1 MVTGTGY
8 NAEEPVD
15 LHGVAPARSAAAAP
29 ANPVNA
35 DRPGPEQ
42 LVAVQPP
49 VTADPAMWGWRARLR
64 KVTGG
69 LIKPGPGR
77 DEARHRQAE
86 VAVRQHLGGGRL
98 VMVAN
103 PKGGAQVSTT
113 TLMLTHTFA
122 ALRGGPVVAWDNHEA
137 RGTLAQRA
145 EVATPDTHVW
155 HLLGAAEQLTA
166 VGTAG
171 DLTHYLRSQPSRAE
185 VLASDTDPARA
196 QQIGPG
202 ECGRIWLLLSRY
214 FGLTVMDT
222 GNNVRAGNW
231 QWAAGMADQ
240 LVVPITLEPDVAQSA
255 AWMLDHL
262 DARRPDLVAGA
273 VTVVGPA
280 TAAAP
285 PALRRQMLGYFAAR
299 TALVVEVPFDPQ
311 LAGGRP
317 IVHAR
322 ISDASL
328 RAWVGAAA
336 AVADRLAAQ
345 RAPRPDQLPRRAGKS
360 PPPTHEDHHVPEQP
374 GDTGPPPPGSAHASV
389 TELHLR
395 KAT

>member
-1 MVTGTGY
+1 MVTGNGY

-15 LHGVAPARSAAAAP
+15 LHGAAPPRAAAAGPPSAVP
-29 ANPVNA
+29 AE
-35 DRPGPEQ
+35 RPGPEQ

-49 VTADPAMWGWRARLR
+49 VTADPALWGWRARLR

-77 DEARHRQAE
+77 EEARHRQAE

-145 EVATPDTHVW
+145 EVTAPDTHVW
-155 HLLGAAEQLTA
+155 HLLGAAERLMA

-196 QQIGPG
+196 EQIGPG

-231 QWAAGMADQ
+231 QWAAAMADQ

-262 DARRPDLVAGA
+262 DTRRPDLVSGA

-285 PALRRQMLGYFAAR
+285 PPLRRQMLAYFAAR

-311 LAGGRP
+311 LAGGQP

-322 ISDASL
+322 ISDASR

-345 RAPRPDQLPRRAGKS
+345 RTPRPDQLQPQTGTT
-360 PPPTHEDHHVPEQP
+360 PPPAPEGHLPEQP
-374 GDTGPPPPGSAHASV
+374 ADTGRPPPRAAHASV

>member
-1 MVTGTGY
+1 MTASSY
-8 NAEEPVD
+8 NAEDPVD
-15 LHGVAPARSAAAAP
+15 LHGPAPARSAAAAQP
-29 ANPVNA
+29 TAVPA

-42 LVAVQPP
+42 LAVVQPP
-49 VTADPAMWGWRARLR
+49 VTADPALWGWRARLR
-64 KVTGG
+64 KATGG
-69 LIKPGPGR
+69 LIKPGPGKE
-77 DEARHRQAE
+77 EARHRQAE
-86 VAVRQHLGGGRL
+86 VAVRQYLGGGRL

-103 PKGGAQVSTT
+103 PKGGSQVSTT
-113 TLMLTHTFA
+113 TLMLAHTFA
-122 ALRGGPVVAWDNHEA
+122 ALRGGPVVAWDNNEA

-155 HLLGAAEQLTA
+155 HLLGAAEHLLA

-202 ECGRIWLLLSRY
+202 ECGQIWLLLSRY

-222 GNNVRAGNW
+222 GNNVRTGNW
-231 QWAAGMADQ
+231 QWAAAIADQ
-240 LVVPITLEPDVAQSA
+240 LVVPITLEPDHAQSA

-262 DARRPDLVAGA
+262 DTRRPDLVSGA

-280 TAAAP
+280 TASAS
-285 PALRRQMLGYFAAR
+285 PALRRQMLAYFAAR
-299 TALVVEVPFDPQ
+299 TAQVVQVPFDPQ

-317 IVHAR
+317 IVRAR
-322 ISDASL
+322 ISDASR

-336 AVADRLAAQ
+336 AVADRLAA
-345 RAPRPDQLPRRAGKS
+345 RSAPRPDQLAPRTATSS
-360 PPPTHEDHHVPEQP
+360 PPAQQNPALEQP
-374 GDTGPPPPGSAHASV
+374 GHAQVSV
-389 TELHLR
+389 TELPLR